1 MDYLLEPFK
10 MAAAAVGLRQRSGP
24 VSPRAPPP
32 KRSREEGVSKRTQ
45 PRPTDQQEKYKK
57 RRRKAEKEDS
67 VAAIK
72 AQMEDQVRRGRRR
85 RELWRQI
92 GIECPNMQLEGGPPT
107 VEDLEDMLIRCREE
121 KAEERGLRERLGREG
136 YKQEVLEEASLP
148 DLRYYVSRESWGH
161 PERDPNYPSGR
172 VERQAYV
179 QQLHEEG
186 FDDWGELTPANLAK
200 PQIDKDGRNIY
211 RDLKKTWEERGR
223 PDPRAIPE
231 FIGGKRRAK
240 SRRSS
245 SKRRRTKR
253 RRTKRRRK
261 KSRKRRKK
269 RRTRRR

>member
-1 MDYLLEPFK
+1 

-32 KRSREEGVSKRTQ
+32 KRSREEGSKRAQ
-45 PRPTDQQEKYKK
+45 SGPADQQEKYKK

-67 VAAIK
+67 IAAIK

-121 KAEERGLRERLGREG
+121 KAEERGLRERLWREG
-136 YKQEVLEEASLP
+136 YKEDVLRKASLP
-148 DLRYYVSRESWGH
+148 DLKYYVGREDQ
-161 PERDPNYPSGR
+161 ERDPNYPSGR

-179 QQLHEEG
+179 QQLHEKG
-186 FDDWGELTPANLAK
+186 FDNWGELTPANLAK
-200 PQIDKDGRNIY
+200 PQRGKDGRRVY
-211 RDLKKTWEERGR
+211 RDRWKTWEERGM
-223 PDPRAIPE
+223 PDPGAVPE

-240 SRRSS
+240 YRRSS
-245 SKRRRTKR
+245 SKRRRTRR

-261 KSRKRRKK
+261 KSRKHRKK

>member
-1 MDYLLEPFK
+1 

-32 KRSREEGVSKRTQ
+32 KRSREEGSKRAQ
-45 PRPTDQQEKYKK
+45 SGPADQQKKDRK
-57 RRRKAEKEDS
+57 RRRKVEKEDS
-67 VAAIK
+67 VSAVK
-72 AQMEDQVRRGRRR
+72 AQMEDQVHRQRRR

-148 DLRYYVSRESWGH
+148 DLRYYVSRESWGN

-179 QQLHEEG
+179 QQLHEKG
-186 FDDWGELTPANLAK
+186 FDNWGELTQENLAK
-200 PQIDKDGRNIY
+200 PQRGKDGRRVY
-211 RDLKKTWEERGR
+211 RNQ
-223 PDPRAIPE
+223 PE

-240 SRRSS
+240 YRRSS
-245 SKRRRTKR
+245 SKRRRTRR

-261 KSRKRRKK
+261 KSRKHRKK